1 MTKFSAENKSLKTIY
16 TFGDS
21 HCCFPWVEY
30 NPYTNK
36 YTVKIPNVIVPK
48 NHVVGVPQTMYRF
61 GLSRLILV
69 NDIPKESIACF
80 CWGEVDCRCHIHK
93 HQPWKESID
102 NVVKEYLTTIKI
114 NAQIHNEIWI
124 FNIVPPIRE
133 SDRLNMWYGS
143 PENTIPFIGSDDE
156 RLSYAKYMNKLLR
169 ESEFTFVDVC
179 DKYVD
184 KDGFLIKE
192 LSDGGVHIKNEQ
204 YLLEWINQHR

>member
-1 MTKFSAENKSLKTIY
+1 
-16 TFGDS
+16 
-21 HCCFPWVEY
+21 
-30 NPYTNK
+30 
-36 YTVKIPNVIVPK
+36 
-48 NHVVGVPQTMYRF
+48 
-61 GLSRLILV
+61 
-69 NDIPKESIACF
+69 
-80 CWGEVDCRCHIHK
+80 
-93 HQPWKESID
+93 
-102 NVVKEYLTTIKI
+102 VKEYLTTIKI